1 MDLRGS
7 VDCVYFLKGQC
18 RNGGVCP
25 FKHDPAKLPADIGE
39 SGHVKQSEKCY
50 YFLQGRCSKGNQCLF
65 RHDQTKLKTNLFS
78 EGASNPDLVPIAYAA
93 SVTAPVLPVR
103 ALPPAK
109 CDVMPSVQGHVS
121 APNGLAKPVRPSI
134 RPLQECMH
142 AHLEAGAGQ
151 RPSKLLGRAA
161 EPPPATNDPLGIQNV
176 LAKDRKRKD
185 TEDFRNFNAGMGPS
199 NQPSKPILQH
209 KKVQPPAGPIE
220 DTVFNAP
227 KTIEEIRAQK
237 KVKTETKPM
246 KTEVS
251 AAAPSAPVAKVID
264 KPPVSARTSREK
276 SDNSGFEIKSA
287 LNTDQEPLEP
297 QLANNEVIEDFDID
311 VDVIDDDDFEAQ
323 MRALEDAL

>member
-1 MDLRGS
+1 MT
-7 VDCVYFLKGQC
+7 VTCVIQPTSNLFFLTQL
-18 RNGGVCP
+18 
-25 FKHDPAKLPADIGE
+25 F
-39 SGHVKQSEKCY
+39 SGT
-50 YFLQGRCSKGNQCLF
+50 
-65 RHDQTKLKTNLFS
+65 QTKLKTNLFS